1 MRDEEDTI
9 MYVGKAKN
17 LHNRVRS
24 YFVEKISGRGPQIAQ
39 MAALVSRFEYIVVDS
54 EMEALILE
62 NNLIKENRPRYN
74 TLLKDDKTYP
84 FIKVTVGEK
93 YPRVLFS
100 RVQKRD
106 SSKYFGPYPSAQAV
120 RDTIDLI
127 NRLCELRTCSRQRKS
142 LYIFSYVNVLF
153 SLRERPRDRR
163 GIFGQGGKSDKN
175 PVGKRQGDNSGA
187 SRQNGK
193 GIRRNAL

>member
-74 TLLKDDKTYP
+74 TMLRDDKTYP
-84 FIKVTVGEK
+84 YIKLTIKEE
-93 YPRVLFS
+93 YPRL
-100 RVQKRD
+100 QM
-106 SSKYFGPYPSAQAV
+106 V
-120 RDTIDLI
+120 RQIKK
-127 NRLCELRTCSRQRKS
+127 E
-142 LYIFSYVNVLF
+142 Y
-153 SLRERPRDRR
+153 
-163 GIFGQGGKSDKN
+163 
-175 PVGKRQGDNSGA
+175 
-187 SRQNGK
+187 
-193 GIRRNAL
+193 